1 MNNAALFLD
10 RDGTIIYDKDYL
22 ADPAGVELIPGARD
36 ALCAALRKGYRL
48 FLFTNQSGIGRGYYT
63 LDDVHACNARMLEL
77 LGLGID
83 LFSEICIAPEAHS
96 PPDGED
102 DGQSFRKPS
111 PRFIR
116 EMIAKHALDP
126 AQCWMVGDRESDIE
140 AGLRAGIHA
149 AAICTGKYNEPEWAE
164 RLPGGASLYT
174 DLFRFVESLPAAN
187 HESRN
192 A

>member
-22 ADPAGVELIPGARD
+22 SDPAGVELIPGARD
-36 ALCAALRKGYRL
+36 ALR
-48 FLFTNQSGIGRGYYT
+48 IGRGYYT

-77 LGLGID
+77 LGLGPN
-83 LFSEICIAPEAHS
+83 LFTEICIAPEAHS

-102 DGQSFRKPS
+102 DSQCFRKPS

-116 EMIAKHALDP
+116 EMIAKHALSP

-140 AGLRAGIHA
+140 AGLRAGIHTA
-149 AAICTGKYNEPEWAE
+149 AVCTGKYTLSEWEKRVADPIWRARWPLAQTE
-164 RLPGGASLYT
+164 SQVSVHA
-174 DLFRFVESLPAAN
+174 DLLRFVESLPATRCAK
-187 HESRN
+187 
-192 A
+192 